1 LEKYHFL
8 KKKEVNFDIDGLIAY
23 LQTLDGGNKAYELAK
38 AIATHVQGYF
48 QYTTPTQPPYAA
60 LLNFH
65 SLTNYFTHL
74 KKTMKF
80 SATTIAEKLRAL
92 RQAIEYVI
100 YQQSDEGSH
109 NTFIKCQKVKD
120 RLKKWGNSLT
130 KDIRKQRNV
139 QAYKSSQEVCI

>member
-8 KKKEVNFDIDGLIAY
+8 KKKEVNFDIDSLIAY
-23 LQTLDGGNKAYELAK
+23 LQTLDGGNKAYEPAE
-38 AIATHVQGYF
+38 AIAAHVQGYF

-100 YQQSDEGSH
+100 YQQSDKGSH
-109 NTFIKCQKVKD
+109 NTFIKCQEVKD
-120 RLKKWGNSLT
+120 RLKKYTNKRHSEAKKCTSL
-130 KDIRKQRNV
+130 
-139 QAYKSSQEVCI
+139 